1 MTSMKRSNLGV
12 LFLGLSTST
21 LFAQTNATLYV
32 AKTGSDANDG
42 TTSVTAKLTIAGA
55 VAALPHY
62 GTLGAGGTH
71 YGLINIGPGLF
82 VEKGNL
88 ELNQGISYVGSQ
100 TNVLGLG
107 TTIQLAGG
115 ANVPLFSYT
124 PDWLSSQ
131 QANNA
136 YSHYLSLKNLDL
148 DGNAENNRT
157 TGTNNDLVDLLG
169 GGYNTKFENVT
180 FQNAGR
186 YGLYL
191 NEKQVN
197 FSCYA
202 CTFSNDLGGA
212 VYANDTGSGTVVTFV
227 DTQLDNAGLD
237 AITINTGPENYANG
251 GSYVFIN
258 LKAEGTLPGYHNHI
272 IRHNPNQ
279 RNVSFP
285 PMISVIGSY
294 AYNLATADSLFYEAS
309 GVGTEARWSVQNAFA
324 QIGYANGVFYS
335 AKSGVKSQGNSVSQF
350 ISNDPAY
357 APRLTPG
364 MVAPDIQIS
373 NGVTISGGGNPNGV
387 VAANPGSL
395 FLDRI
400 DGVLW
405 LKKSGTGSSGWS
417 LVMTQ

>member
-1 MTSMKRSNLGV
+1 MKRSIFGTLLSA
-12 LFLGLSTST
+12 LFTIGAT
-21 LFAQTNATLYV
+21 AQNNATLYV

-42 TTSVTAKLTIAGA
+42 LTPATAKLTIASA
-55 VAALPHY
+55 VAGLPHY

-71 YGLINIGPGLF
+71 YGVINIGPGTF

-88 ELNQGISYVGSQ
+88 ELNQGIAYVGAQ

-115 ANVPLFSYT
+115 ANAPLFSYT
-124 PDWLSSQ
+124 PDWFSSQ
-131 QANNA
+131 TLNNA
-136 YSHYLSLKNLDL
+136 YSHYISLKNLDL
-148 DGNAENNRT
+148 DGNSANNRSSS
-157 TGTNNDLVDLLG
+157 TNNDLVDLLG
-169 GGYNTKFENVT
+169 GGYNTKFENIT

-197 FSCYA
+197 FSCYT

-279 RNVSFP
+279 QNVSFP

-294 AYNLATADSLFYEAS
+294 AYNLATADSLFYES
-309 GVGTEARWSVQNAFA
+309 TGVGTEARWNVQNAFA

-335 AKSGVKSQGNSVSQF
+335 AKSGVRSQGNAISQF
-350 ISNDPAY
+350 ISNDPAP

-364 MVAPDIQIS
+364 MVAPDLQIS
-373 NGVTISGGGNPNGV
+373 NGVTISGGGNPMGV
-387 VAANPGSL
+387 VSAVPGSL
-395 FLDRI
+395 YLDRT

-405 LKKSGTGSSGWS
+405 LKKTGMGSSGWAQV
-417 LVMTQ
+417 LTQ

>member
-1 MTSMKRSNLGV
+1 MRRSLLVLLLSELMTSWVLG
-12 LFLGLSTST
+12 
-21 LFAQTNATLYV
+21 QTNATLYV
-32 AKTGSDANDG
+32 AKTGNDASDG
-42 TTSVTAKLTIAGA
+42 TTQSTAKLTIANA

-82 VEKGNL
+82 IEKGNL
-88 ELNQGISYVGSQ
+88 ELNQGIAYVGSQ

-107 TTIQLAGG
+107 TTIQLANGSN
-115 ANVPLFSYT
+115 APLFSYT
-124 PDWLSSQ
+124 PDWFSSQ
-131 QANNA
+131 QLNNA

-157 TGTNNDLVDLLG
+157 SGSANDLVDLLG
-169 GGYNTKFENVT
+169 GGYNTSFENVT

-202 CTFSNDLGGA
+202 CTFSNDVGGA

-227 DTQLDNAGLD
+227 DMQLDNAGQD

-258 LKAEGTLPGYHNHI
+258 LKAEGTMPGFHNHI

-294 AYNLATADSLFYEAS
+294 AYNLATADSLFYEAT
-309 GVGTEARWSVQNAFA
+309 GIGTEARWSVQNAFA
-324 QIGYANGVFYS
+324 QTGYANGVFYS
-335 AKSGVKSQGNSVSQF
+335 AKSGVKSQGNAVSLF
-350 ISNDPAY
+350 VSNDPAY
-357 APRLTPG
+357 APRMTPG
-364 MVAPDIQIS
+364 MVAPDLQLS
-373 NGVTISGGGNPNGV
+373 NGVTISGGGNPNGA

-395 FLDRI
+395 FLDRV

-405 LKKSGTGSSGWS
+405 LKRSGTGNTGWCS
-417 LVMTQ
+417 VMTQ